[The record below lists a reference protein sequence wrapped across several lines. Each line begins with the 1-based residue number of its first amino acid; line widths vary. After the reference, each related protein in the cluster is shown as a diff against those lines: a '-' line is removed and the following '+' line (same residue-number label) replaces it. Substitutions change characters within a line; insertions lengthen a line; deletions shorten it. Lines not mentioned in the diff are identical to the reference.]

1 MLEFRWSSVPERA
14 RRNQRLEPSSKARR
28 IVDIASDRQA
38 SDIRMLDVGK
48 VCSFA
53 DYFVIF
59 NSETYRH
66 TDALKQEIAKGLEE
80 EGVRALHI
88 EGSSDSGWVLLDY
101 GDVVVHIFAKA
112 ERAYYRLDELW
123 QDATTVVHIQ

>member
-1 MLEFRWSSVPERA
+1 MKSP
-14 RRNQRLEPSSKARR
+14 RRNQRLEPAEKARR

-38 SDIRMLDVGK
+38 SDILLLDVGE

-66 TDALKQEIAKGLEE
+66 TEALRQEIAKGLEE
-80 EGVRALHI
+80 QGVRALHV
-88 EGSSDSGWVLLDY
+88 EGDSDSGWVLLDY
-101 GDVVVHIFAKA
+101 GDIIVHIFAKA
-112 ERAYYRLDELW
+112 ERAYYRLDDLW
-123 QDATTVVHIQ
+123 KDATTVVRIQ